1 MFGSLDISTS
11 GMVAHR
17 QWTESIAANLANQ
30 NSVFNA
36 DGEYEPY
43 RAKRVEFKTGD
54 DRGNVGGVHVSEIVE
69 SKAPHRKIWDP
80 ASPYADPNGYREVP
94 NISPE
99 IEQMNMLIATRA
111 YEANVRAAQATK
123 TMMQETLSLLS

>member
-30 NSVFNA
+30 HAVFNA

-43 RAKRVEFKTGD
+43 RAKRVQFQTGD
-54 DRGNVGGVHVSEIVE
+54 EYGKAGGVHVAEILDDP
-69 SKAPHRKIWDP
+69 APYRKIWDP
-80 ASPYADPNGYREVP
+80 DSPYAVGGYRQVP

-123 TMMQETLSLLS
+123 SMMQETLSLLS